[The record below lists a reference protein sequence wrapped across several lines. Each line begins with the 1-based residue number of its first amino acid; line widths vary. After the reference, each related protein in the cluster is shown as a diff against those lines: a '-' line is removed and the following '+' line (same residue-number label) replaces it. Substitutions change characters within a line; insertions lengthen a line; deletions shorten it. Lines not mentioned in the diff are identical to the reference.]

1 MVSLTPELE
10 HIPTAHFAPE
20 ASELGYMYL
29 ETTVIGTL
37 FKDSVVHAKMY

>member
-20 ASELGYMYL
+20 ALELGY
-29 ETTVIGTL
+29 TWNFIQGFCST
-37 FKDSVVHAKMY
+37 FKNVLNLSYSG